1 MQHFAPLAPPFRVY
15 VVDDHHF
22 IAELLAQR
30 LTADTAIDVVGMG
43 NSGSQALAFVR
54 TQRVDIVL
62 LDMQLEDDNGVHVA
76 CELLACDPRL
86 RVIGLSAHHDS
97 HYPLSLLE
105 AGARGFIAK
114 RASTRELIEGVRRV
128 ARGDLAISP
137 DVAYHLATGVRECG
151 PRQRLQQLTPKE
163 TEVLRML
170 ARGHAVAEIACAL
183 AISAKTVHS
192 HRNAMRRK
200 LKLGS
205 DVELCLLALKAGL
218 VHMHETR

>member
-1 MQHFAPLAPPFRVY
+1 MQHYAPLAPPFRVY
-15 VVDDHHF
+15 VLDDHHF
-22 IAELLAQR
+22 IAELLMQR
-30 LTADTAIDVVGMG
+30 LTADTAISVVGMG
-43 NSGSQALAFVR
+43 NRGSQALDFVR
-54 TQRVDIVL
+54 KQRADIVL
-62 LDMQLEDDNGVHVA
+62 LDMELEDDNGVHVA
-76 CELLACDPRL
+76 VELLACEPRL
-86 RVIGLSAHHDS
+86 RIIGLSAHHDS

-114 RASTRELIEGVRRV
+114 RATTRELIEGVRRV
-128 ARGDLAISP
+128 ARGELAISP

-151 PRQRLQQLTPKE
+151 PRQRLQHLTPKE

-170 ARGHAVAEIACAL
+170 ARGHAVEDIAHTL

-200 LKLGS
+200 LKLET

-218 VHMHETR
+218 VHMYETK